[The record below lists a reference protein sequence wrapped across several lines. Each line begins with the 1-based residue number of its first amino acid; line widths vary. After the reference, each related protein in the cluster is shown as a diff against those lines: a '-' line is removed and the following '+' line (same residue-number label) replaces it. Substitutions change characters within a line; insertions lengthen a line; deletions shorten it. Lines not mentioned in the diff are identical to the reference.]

1 MKKILITP
9 RSLTKSGHPA
19 LEKLSEAGYQ
29 LVFSTPGKQPSED
42 EIIKLLPGCVGYL
55 AGVEKITSKVL
66 ESAKEIKVISRNGTG
81 IDNIDLETAKKMN
94 IRICRTKG
102 ANAKGVAE
110 LTIGLIFSLVRSIP
124 FHDEKMKQ
132 ERWERRKGIELE
144 NSTLGLVGCGEIGRY
159 VAILGLGLGMN
170 VLAHRRNPDPSFLPG
185 ENFHYVSFDELL
197 EKSDIISLHRPGTP
211 SGEPVINSQTLNRM
225 KKGVYII
232 NTARAS
238 LLDESAV
245 LRALENNHIAGV
257 ATDVYPE
264 EPPKDYHLLKHDRV
278 TATPHIGGFTKE
290 SILRA
295 TRDAVNNLLKYP

>member
-66 ESAKEIKVISRNGTG
+66 ESAKDLKVISRNGTG
-81 IDNIDLETAKKMN
+81 IDNIDLESAKRLN
-94 IRICRTKG
+94 IRICNTEG
-102 ANAKGVAE
+102 ANARGVAE
-110 LTIGLIFSLVRSIP
+110 LTIGLMFSLVRSIP
-124 FHDEKMKQ
+124 YQDEKMKQ

-170 VLAHRRNPDPSFLPG
+170 VLAHERNPDPSFLPG
-185 ENFHYVSFDELL
+185 GNFHYVSFDELL

-211 SGEPVINSQTLNRM
+211 SGEPVINRQTLNRM

-295 TRDAVNNLLKYP
+295 TRDAVNNLLKYL